1 LFEEII
7 HQYGGF
13 AGIIIF
19 PFHIFVQIFNHADD
33 FLEMTITYFIKFL
46 LVLFSLVFFIIFKVI
61 PSKAEEYLLTTYPE
75 YKLENCNIFLLLITY
90 CKTKITKPC
99 LNII

>member
-1 LFEEII
+1 MDFISFYSILLGLAFYKLNSLLKKKEKTSRRKRWLFEEII

-33 FLEMTITYFIKFL
+33 FLEMTITYWD
-46 LVLFSLVFFIIFKVI
+46 
-61 PSKAEEYLLTTYPE
+61 
-75 YKLENCNIFLLLITY
+75 
-90 CKTKITKPC
+90 
-99 LNII
+99 

>member
-1 LFEEII
+1 MDFISFYSILLGLAFYKLNSLLKKKEKTSRRKRWLFEEII

-33 FLEMTITYFIKFL
+33 FLEMTITYW
-46 LVLFSLVFFIIFKVI
+46 
-61 PSKAEEYLLTTYPE
+61 A
-75 YKLENCNIFLLLITY
+75 
-90 CKTKITKPC
+90 
-99 LNII
+99 

>member
-1 LFEEII
+1 MDFFSYSILLGLAFYKLVKTVYSKKGKTSREKRWLFEEII

-33 FLEMTITYFIKFL
+33 FLEMTITYL
-46 LVLFSLVFFIIFKVI
+46 
-61 PSKAEEYLLTTYPE
+61 A
-75 YKLENCNIFLLLITY
+75 
-90 CKTKITKPC
+90 
-99 LNII
+99 

>member
-1 LFEEII
+1 MFEEII

-33 FLEMTITYFIKFL
+33 FLGNDYYILGFKFL
-46 LVLFSLVFFIIFKVI
+46 LV
-61 PSKAEEYLLTTYPE
+61 
-75 YKLENCNIFLLLITY
+75 
-90 CKTKITKPC
+90 
-99 LNII
+99 